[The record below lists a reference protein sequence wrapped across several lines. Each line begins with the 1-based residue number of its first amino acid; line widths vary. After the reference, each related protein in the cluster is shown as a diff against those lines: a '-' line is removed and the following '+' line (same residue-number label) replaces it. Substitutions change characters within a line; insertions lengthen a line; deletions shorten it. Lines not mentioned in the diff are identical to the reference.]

1 MADIKNI
8 YKTLEK
14 LVQPAPDERL
24 DVKVVSKLKNVV
36 WVTPKIVVEIH
47 A

>member
-1 MADIKNI
+1 LADIKTI
-8 YKTLEK
+8 YKTLKK
-14 LVQPAPDERL
+14 LIQPAPDERL
-24 DVKVVSKLKNVV
+24 DVKTVSKMKNVV